1 MTIRSIHGEPGMVF
15 VGYDTD
21 GECLWNYP
29 NGDNMTKPLDE
40 DFNYNF
46 TGTPSPI
53 TTGGCSLVQ
62 PKVAKGG
69 VYAPADVK
77 LIKDA
82 LAHYAR
88 LDLSDAEQRQIA
100 NLMHRLNSRI

>member
-1 MTIRSIHGEPGMVF
+1 METEVNFNIKSTITEGGIGM
-15 VGYDTD
+15 
-21 GECLWNYP
+21 
-29 NGDNMTKPLDE
+29 
-40 DFNYNF
+40 
-46 TGTPSPI
+46 
-53 TTGGCSLVQ
+53 VQ

-88 LDLSDAEQRQIA
+88 LDISDAEQRQIA
-100 NLMHRLNSRI
+100 NLLHRLNSRI

>member
-46 TGTPSPI
+46 TSTPSPI
-53 TTGGCSLVQ
+53 TTGGCGVFQ

-88 LDLSDAEQRQIA
+88 LDISDAEQRQIA